1 MLFFVSCKLTDN
13 CERTEV
19 ASISKV
25 SCPKVINYGES
36 AAITLEFG
44 IGNGC
49 GSFKEIR
56 SVQTGNY
63 IYLEVI
69 NAFKGCVCTEQY
81 QSGSEVYGFTPS
93 QKGTYYIQYLLSG
106 NSKTTD
112 TLLVK

>member
-1 MLFFVSCKLTDN
+1 MLFFLSCNLTDN
-13 CERTEV
+13 CERAEV
-19 ASISKV
+19 AQISKV
-25 SCPKVINYGES
+25 TCPRAINYGES
-36 AAITLEFG
+36 ASIVLEFG

-56 SVQTGNY
+56 SVQSGNF
-63 IYLEVI
+63 IQLEVI
-69 NAFKGCVCTEQY
+69 NTFKGCICTEQY
-81 QSGSEVYGFTPS
+81 QTGTEVFRLTPS